1 MSCLVVCG
9 LCLFSWVL
17 GFTPPVRACCEGC
30 LLLRGCLLVGALA
43 RYLGGFCCSRLVE
56 VCCCVLGMFLG
67 LRELS
72 QG

>member
-1 MSCLVVCG
+1 M
-9 LCLFSWVL
+9 
-17 GFTPPVRACCEGC
+17 
-30 LLLRGCLLVGALA
+30 VGTLA
-43 RYLGGFCCSRLVE
+43 RYLEGFFCSRLVE